1 MESLNY
7 AYKGKRHL
15 NVGG

>member
-7 AYKGKRHL
+7 AYIGKRHL